1 MPNQNSV
8 SGGDPIIGKATIIEQ
23 LTESIVRA
31 SLPNGKI
38 IHAHLP
44 MKLKEKPALTI
55 GKCILVKMN
64 PYDFSRGRI
73 IIDK

>member
-1 MPNQNSV
+1 MPNQNTTNESA
-8 SGGDPIIGKATIIEQ
+8 PIIGKATIIEQ
-23 LTESIVRA
+23 LTENIVRA
-31 SLPNGKI
+31 SLPNGKV

-44 MKLKEKPALTI
+44 IKIKEKPALSI

-64 PYDFSRGRI
+64 PYDFSKGRI

>member
-1 MPNQNSV
+1 MPKQKTINQ
-8 SGGDPIIGKATIIEQ
+8 GDPIIGKATIIEQ

-31 SLPNGKI
+31 TLPNGKV

-44 MKLKEKPALTI
+44 MKIKEKPALPI
-55 GKCILVKMN
+55 GKCILVRMN
-64 PYDFSRGRI
+64 PYDFSGGRI

>member
-1 MPNQNSV
+1 MPKKNSI
-8 SGGDPIIGKATIIEQ
+8 SESDKIIGKAIIIEQ

-44 MKLKEKPALTI
+44 LKFKDKKTLTI
-55 GKCILVKMN
+55 GERILVRMN
-64 PYDFSRGRI
+64 PYDFSRGKI
-73 IIDK
+73 IVDE

>member
-1 MPNQNSV
+1 MSNQDTTNEN
-8 SGGDPIIGKATIIEQ
+8 DPIIGKATVIEQ

-44 MKLKEKPALTI
+44 MKIKEKPTLTI
-55 GKCILVKMN
+55 GESILVKMN

>member
-8 SGGDPIIGKATIIEQ
+8 NGGDPIIGKATIIQQ

>member
-1 MPNQNSV
+1 MSHQDTTNEGN
-8 SGGDPIIGKATIIEQ
+8 PIIGKATVIEQ

-44 MKLKEKPALTI
+44 MKIKEKPALTI
-55 GKCILVKMN
+55 GESILVKMN

-73 IIDK
+73 IIEK

>member
-1 MPNQNSV
+1 MSNQDTTNE
-8 SGGDPIIGKATIIEQ
+8 GDPIIGKATVIEQ

-44 MKLKEKPALTI
+44 MKIKEKPTLTI
-55 GKCILVKMN
+55 GESILVKMN

>member
-8 SGGDPIIGKATIIEQ
+8 SGGDPIIGKATIIQQ

-38 IHAHLP
+38 IHRP
-44 MKLKEKPALTI
+44 PSYET
-55 GKCILVKMN
+55 
-64 PYDFSRGRI
+64 
-73 IIDK
+73 

>member
-1 MPNQNSV
+1 VPKQKTINQSD
-8 SGGDPIIGKATIIEQ
+8 SIIGKATIIEQ

-31 SLPNGKI
+31 TLPNGKV

-44 MKLKEKPALTI
+44 MKIKEKPALSI
-55 GKCILVKMN
+55 GKCILVRMN
-64 PYDFSRGRI
+64 PYNFSAGRI

>member
-1 MPNQNSV
+1 MPKKNTIHQEL
-8 SGGDPIIGKATIIEQ
+8 PIIGKATIIEQ

-44 MKLKEKPALTI
+44 MKFKDKKTLTI
-55 GKCILVKMN
+55 GERILVRMN
-64 PYDFSRGRI
+64 PYDFSRGKI
-73 IIDK
+73 IVDE

>member
-1 MPNQNSV
+1 MANKNTAQENTI
-8 SGGDPIIGKATIIEQ
+8 IIGKATIIEQ
-23 LTESIVRA
+23 LTESTVRA

-44 MKLKEKPALTI
+44 LKIKERSILTI
-55 GKCILVKMN
+55 GEKILVKMN

-73 IIDK
+73 IIDE